1 MDIKSEEQEV
11 KMKNSLVP
19 RYELLSLYRP
29 TILAQC
35 WDSKTALK
43 SALEARC
50 PSVPPFLTIYSYIF
64 ITEFKL
70 NLPLIFK
77 FFSTDYIGKMMG
89 QKESLKKQTTFF
101 RILTLV
107 PIFLNLKGQPYRE
120 RPLYGVLSGSAFF
133 GDSGTAGTEA
143 KKRAR

>member
-1 MDIKSEEQEV
+1 M
-11 KMKNSLVP
+11 MKNNLVP
-19 RYELLSLYRP
+19 RYGLLSRYRP
-29 TILAQC
+29 TILIRC
-35 WDSKTALK
+35 WDGKAALK
-43 SALEARC
+43 SALGARC
-50 PSVPPFLTIYSYIF
+50 PSVPPFLTIYSYIS

-89 QKESLKKQTTFF
+89 QKETLKKQTTFF
-101 RILTLV
+101 RLLTLV
-107 PIFLNLKGQPYRE
+107 PRFVILKGQPRRK
-120 RPLYGVLSGSAFF
+120 RPLYGILRGSAFF

>member
-1 MDIKSEEQEV
+1 M
-11 KMKNSLVP
+11 MKNSLVP

-77 FFSTDYIGKMMG
+77 FFSTDYKGKIVG
-89 QKESLKKQTTFF
+89 QKEILKKQITIF
-101 RILTLV
+101 RAFALV
-107 PIFLNLKGQPYRE
+107 PLFLNLKGQPYRE
-120 RPLYGVLSGSAFF
+120 CPLYGILSGSAFF

>member
-1 MDIKSEEQEV
+1 
-11 KMKNSLVP
+11 MKKNNLVP
-19 RYELLSLYRP
+19 RCGLLSRYRP
-29 TILAQC
+29 TILIRC
-35 WDSKTALK
+35 WDGKTALK
-43 SALEARC
+43 SALGAYC

-77 FFSTDYIGKMMG
+77 FFSTDYIGKIMG
-89 QKESLKKQTTFF
+89 QKENLKKQITFF
-101 RILTLV
+101 RSLTLV
-107 PIFLNLKGQPYRE
+107 PRFAILKGQSRRK
-120 RPLYGVLSGSAFF
+120 RPLYGILSGSAFF

>member
-1 MDIKSEEQEV
+1 
-11 KMKNSLVP
+11 MKKNNFVP
-19 RYELLSLYRP
+19 RCGLLSRYRP
-29 TILAQC
+29 TILIRC
-35 WDSKTALK
+35 WDGKAALK
-43 SALEARC
+43 SALGARC
-50 PSVPPFLTIYSYIF
+50 PSVPPFLAIYSYIF

-70 NLPLIFK
+70 NLSLIFE

-107 PIFLNLKGQPYRE
+107 PRFAILKGQPYRE
-120 RPLYGVLSGSAFF
+120 CSLYGILSGSAFF

>member
-1 MDIKSEEQEV
+1 MKS
-11 KMKNSLVP
+11 KFVP
-19 RYELLSLYRP
+19 RYGLLSLYRP
-29 TILAQC
+29 TILTQC
-35 WDSKTALK
+35 WDGKAALK

-50 PSVPPFLTIYSYIF
+50 PSVPAFLAIYSYIF

-89 QKESLKKQTTFF
+89 QRETLKKQTTLF
-101 RILTLV
+101 RLLTFV
-107 PIFLNLKGQPYRE
+107 PRFAILKGQLRRK
-120 RPLYGVLSGSAFF
+120 RPLYGILSGSAFF
-133 GDSGTAGTEA
+133 GDSGTAGTET

>member
-1 MDIKSEEQEV
+1 
-11 KMKNSLVP
+11 MKNKFVP
-19 RYELLSLYRP
+19 RYGLLSRYRP
-29 TILAQC
+29 TILTRC
-35 WDSKTALK
+35 WDGETALK
-43 SALEARC
+43 SALGARC
-50 PSVPPFLTIYSYIF
+50 PSVPAFLAIYSYIF

-77 FFSTDYIGKMMG
+77 FFSTDYIWKMMG

-101 RILTLV
+101 RILTFV
-107 PIFLNLKGQPYRE
+107 PRFAILKGQSRRK
-120 RPLYGVLSGSAFF
+120 RPLYGILSGSAFF

>member
-1 MDIKSEEQEV
+1 
-11 KMKNSLVP
+11 MKNKFAP
-19 RYELLSLYRP
+19 RYGLLSRYCP
-29 TILAQC
+29 TILTRC
-35 WDSKTALK
+35 WDGETAPK
-43 SALEARC
+43 SALVARC

-70 NLPLIFK
+70 NLSLIFK

-89 QKESLKKQTTFF
+89 QKKTLKKQTTFF
-101 RILTLV
+101 RLLTFV
-107 PIFLNLKGQPYRE
+107 PQFVILKGQPRRK
-120 RPLYGVLSGSAFF
+120 RPPYGVLSGSAFF

>member
-1 MDIKSEEQEV
+1 M
-11 KMKNSLVP
+11 MKNNLVP
-19 RYELLSLYRP
+19 RYGLLSRYCP
-29 TILAQC
+29 TILIRC
-35 WDSKTALK
+35 WDGETAVK
-43 SALEARC
+43 SALAACC
-50 PSVPPFLTIYSYIF
+50 PSVPVFLAIYSYIF
-64 ITEFKL
+64 IAKFKL

-107 PIFLNLKGQPYRE
+107 PRFAILKGRKHRE
-120 RPLYGVLSGSAFF
+120 RPLYGILSGTAFF

-143 KKRAR
+143 KERAREWTL